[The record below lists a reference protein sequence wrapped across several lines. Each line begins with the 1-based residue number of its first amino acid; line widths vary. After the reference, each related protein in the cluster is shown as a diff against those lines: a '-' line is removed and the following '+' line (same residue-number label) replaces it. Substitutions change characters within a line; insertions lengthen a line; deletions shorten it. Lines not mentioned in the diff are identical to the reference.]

1 MSVLKRSKA
10 NAYAA
15 NAAGLFFTEVRE
27 LDNARDAFTAAG
39 TAKSNSRAARVNLAH
54 TEVIKGRHMTK
65 NAFDNIGRI
74 NKSMMVAAKTQF
86 EKAERLYDTVLKT
99 STPHSNPEAYH
110 EYMEFTHYL
119 GCARYEARDFQK
131 AKKTFQKVLRFEPGS
146 WATWYNLSLTL
157 YECARYRIMNHA
169 KILNEML
176 TAKKEFLQAQKAM
189 KLAVALGR
197 SEKGKDP
204 VVGTRPDQNTY
215 GLWYHYVKQEMKRHE
230 VNIVNARTNEE
241 DRKKKEEEREVQL
254 KEMERLEEE
263 KQEKIRRKEQEKI
276 DGMQRAA
283 EAAARK
289 LAEIEVLNEQER
301 EQKESKKKKNE
312 DTYDTDDDHHNRDD
326 ENKRRGGTKRDPE
339 DKAEKNREKPAKRK
353 RKRKLLSD
361 DDMSSDDDTAAKN
374 TAGDAKMENGEKSP
388 KKAKVEE

>member
-1 MSVLKRSKA
+1 MSVLKRSKG

-15 NAAGLFFTEVRE
+15 NAAGLFFTEVKE
-27 LDNARDAFTAAG
+27 LDSARDAFTAAG
-39 TAKSNSRAARVNLAH
+39 TAKSSSRAARVNLAH
-54 TEVIKGRHMTK
+54 TEVIKGRNMTK

-74 NKSMMVAAKTQF
+74 NKNMMTAAKTQF

-99 STPHSNPEAYH
+99 SSPHSSPEAYQ

-157 YECARYRIMNHA
+157 YECARYRIQAHI
-169 KILNEML
+169 KSLEEML
-176 TAKKEFLQAQKAM
+176 TAKKEFMQAQKCM

-204 VVGTRPDQNTY
+204 VVGTRPDQNSY
-215 GLWYHYVKQEMKRHE
+215 GLWYHYVKQEMKKHE

-254 KEMERLEEE
+254 REMERISEE
-263 KQEKIRRKEQEKI
+263 KKMKARMIEQEKI
-276 DGMQRAA
+276 NSMQRAA
-283 EAAARK
+283 EAAAKK

-301 EQKESKKKKNE
+301 QRKENKKKRN
-312 DTYDTDDDHHNRDD
+312 DDSYDTDDDHVMEIATEESRRRRRRRT
-326 ENKRRGGTKRDPE
+326 KRRIR
-339 DKAEKNREKPAKRK
+339 RR
-353 RKRKLLSD
+353 RRRRLRS
-361 DDMSSDDDTAAKN
+361 
-374 TAGDAKMENGEKSP
+374 ENGNENCSRTMK
-388 KKAKVEE
+388 